1 LIAKS
6 VGVGRRACPAHA
18 VPGLAVALAFL
29 LLAAGSARSDAKPWV
44 IGASAFVFDPPDDD
58 AFISPIVEADQ
69 GALHLEARYNYEDL
83 KTGSAFI
90 GRTFEFG
97 REVSGTVVPM
107 IGLVLGRTD
116 AIAPGMKLDLAWRG
130 VAFSTESEV
139 LLDLHDRNDSFLYS
153 WLETTIGVGGGLR
166 LGVVGQ
172 HTKTYETGL
181 DIQRGPMIEW
191 SRRRGWLGFYW
202 FNLDRPDDQAF
213 VFAGGYA
220 F

>member
-1 LIAKS
+1 MPRSWIRVLAL
-6 VGVGRRACPAHA
+6 
-18 VPGLAVALAFL
+18 GLALVLDPPGTVRAEAKEWAFGAAAFL
-29 LLAAGSARSDAKPWV
+29 
-44 IGASAFVFDPPDDD
+44 FDPPDDD
-58 AFISPIVEADQ
+58 VFVSPIVDADR
-69 GALHLEARYNYEDL
+69 GVLHLEARYNYEDL

-97 REVSGTVVPM
+97 KEVSGTVVPV

-116 AIAPGMKLDLAWRG
+116 AVAPGVNLDLAWRRL
-130 VAFSTESEV
+130 AFSTESEV
-139 LLDLHDRNDSFLYS
+139 LIDLHDSNASFVYS

-172 HTKTYETGL
+172 HTKTYDTGL

-191 SRRRGWLGFYW
+191 SRGRGWLGFYG
-202 FNLDRPDDQAF
+202 FNLDRTDDQAF
-213 VFAGGYA
+213 VFAGGGT